1 MYPRCSIEEAPDNV
15 MVLNGVD
22 LTPIT
27 ELAIDVKH
35 VMVTP
40 APGPT
45 IGISPTG
52 KPKPVV
58 TPVLE
63 LPRKILDQI
72 KDMASSSQPS
82 VGAFMV

>member
-1 MYPRCSIEEAPDNV
+1 

-45 IGISPTG
+45 IGVSPTG

-63 LPRKILDQI
+63 LPKKTLAQI
-72 KDMASSSQPS
+72 KEMVSTSQPK
-82 VGAFMV
+82 VGEFLGGGGWRFSDGPGY

>member
-1 MYPRCSIEEAPDNV
+1 MRYNGVSLFLNSFHRPQDKSSYPRCAIEEAPDNV

-40 APGPT
+40 APGT
-45 IGISPTG
+45 
-52 KPKPVV
+52 
-58 TPVLE
+58 
-63 LPRKILDQI
+63 
-72 KDMASSSQPS
+72 S
-82 VGAFMV
+82 VGGNYMESRRDGRTDGRTD